1 MPTMDIFN
9 QDAFNCVSVTQALE
23 KVPFQPSLLGQLG
36 IFEPVPVRTDVVAV
50 EKRDGVL
57 SIIQT
62 SKRGAPLED
71 RAVDKRSVR
80 NFNTS
85 RIAKGSTLY
94 AATVQNMRAMG
105 SETELESVQAEVMR
119 RYAGPTGL
127 LRDIELTWENMRL
140 GAIQGIVL
148 DADGSTIYNWFTEW
162 GLSAPSAI
170 NFALGTAAT
179 NVRGKCSQVERLM
192 RKASKGAWIPGRTQV
207 HALAGDTFYDDLI
220 DHPTVRDTYLGWA
233 AAADLRQGGAYSAFS
248 FGGITWHNYRGTD
261 DFSDSATSG
270 TAAIGIKSTEAKFF
284 PVNAPGVFQVAHS
297 PLESFEYVNTPGMP
311 VYGMVVQDKERGF
324 WARPEAYSY
333 PLFMCTRPEMLQKAV
348 RA

>member
-9 QDAFNCVSVTQALE
+9 NDAFNCVTLTQALE
-23 KVPFQPSLLGQLG
+23 KVPFQPNLLGQLG
-36 IFEPVPVRTDVVAV
+36 LFEPVPVRTDTVMV

-57 SIIQT
+57 AVIQT
-62 SKRGAPLED
+62 SERGAPLAD
-71 RAVDKRSVR
+71 RAVDKRNVR

-94 AATVQNMRAMG
+94 AATVQNLRAMG
-105 SETELESVQAEVMR
+105 SETELESVQTEVMR
-119 RYAGPTGL
+119 RYAGPTGI

-162 GLSAPSAI
+162 GVSAPSAI
-170 NFALGTAAT
+170 NFALGTTGT
-179 NVRGKCSQVERLM
+179 NIRKKCAEVIRAIARG
-192 RKASKGAWIPGRTQV
+192 AKGAWIQGRTQV

-220 DHPTVRDTYLGWA
+220 DHPNVRESYLNWQ
-233 AAADLRQGGAYSAFS
+233 AAADLRQGAAFGAFTY
-248 FGGITWHNYRGTD
+248 GGITWHNYRGTD

-270 TAAIGIKSTEAKFF
+270 TAAVGIKSTEAKFF
-284 PVNAPGVFQVAHS
+284 PVGAPGVFQVAYS
-297 PLESFEYVNTPGMP
+297 PLESFEYANTPGMP